1 MGVVVLQCSVGSLCV
16 TLSISIFLKV
26 GRLGLYSSCFTPA
39 SFTDRGRSL
48 TPKLKAIIRYPPPR
62 PDENSRVIPV
72 NRWACT
78 VVMSHYTSRV
88 LAACSKG
95 DIAFL
100 HRISKETSL
109 GRCLDKFGASPVHY
123 AVRSGK
129 RDCLQ
134 WLVMVGGLSPSTAA
148 LNGAM
153 PVHDA
158 AATGQLECLE
168 WLVRKGGCDPEARDC
183 AQATPLHLAA
193 RFGHVSVVEWL
204 VREEHC
210 SPMERAQNGATPVHL
225 AAAKGSTNCLKWLT
239 KKEPRYLLLR
249 AIMLRSRASS
259 TLCACRE
266 CM

>member
-1 MGVVVLQCSVGSLCV
+1 MSL
-16 TLSISIFLKV
+16 
-26 GRLGLYSSCFTPA
+26 
-39 SFTDRGRSL
+39 
-48 TPKLKAIIRYPPPR
+48 
-62 PDENSRVIPV
+62 
-72 NRWACT
+72 
-78 VVMSHYTSRV
+78 YTSRV

-95 DIAFL
+95 DIAYL

-109 GRCLDKFGASPVHY
+109 SSCLDKFGASPVHY

-134 WLVMVGGLSPSTAA
+134 WLVMVGGLSPRTPAH
-148 LNGAM
+148 NGAM

-168 WLVRKGGCDPEARDC
+168 WLVRKGGCDADARDC

-193 RFGHVSVVEWL
+193 RFGHISIVEWL
-204 VREEHC
+204 VVEEQC

-239 KKEPRYLLLR
+239 KKEPRY
-249 AIMLRSRASS
+249 
-259 TLCACRE
+259 CAVENERWLVRCIRILYAYTVVFIHNRLVYNFVYSN
-266 CM
+266 CTFTVKSILYIIIIIV